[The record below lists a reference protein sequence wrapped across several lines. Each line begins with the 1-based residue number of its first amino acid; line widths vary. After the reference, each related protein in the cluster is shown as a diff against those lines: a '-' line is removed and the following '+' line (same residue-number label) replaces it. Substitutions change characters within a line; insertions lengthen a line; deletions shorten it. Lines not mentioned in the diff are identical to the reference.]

1 MPLAPAS
8 FASSRRYATPGAP
21 AVAHV
26 VVFGPTGTAGPV
38 THCRVD
44 TGADLTILPMAMAT
58 AVGITPTI
66 SVTFTT
72 VTGAAVTL
80 LAAYVTLEIDGNRPS
95 TTRRVAF
102 SSASAT
108 PVVGFQDLLSATEF
122 GFDISAWHF
131 D

>member
-8 FASSRRYATPGAP
+8 FATSRRYARPGGP

-26 VVFGPTGTAGPV
+26 VVFGPAGAAGPV

-44 TGADLTILPMAMAT
+44 TGADLTILPLAVAT

-66 SVTFTT
+66 PVTFTT
-72 VTGAAVTL
+72 VTGTSVTL
-80 LAAYVTLEIDGNRPS
+80 MAANVTLEIDGNRPS

-102 SSASAT
+102 SPASVT
-108 PVVGFQDLLSATEF
+108 PVIGLQDLLSATEF